1 MTSVTPFTRRPVSIG
16 ALPVSAPATGSS
28 SQLGSAGKG
37 MSAFDISDDALEE
50 VEEPK
55 PRKSSSLSRAFGRR
69 NSQEPGK
76 KRRMSAT
83 LFSETGSKESGKRQS
98 VAEATQAFRG
108 VNMGISMSGETEMRM
123 TLAAMQQQEE
133 QAAAEH
139 AEGGS
144 PIGHAPGQT
153 ETGSQR
159 KYRFRQTMDLSGGAA
174 SGSVASPI
182 DDDVAEGK
190 PKKKTQDNTVLK
202 KLKRGLKGLLK

>member
-1 MTSVTPFTRRPVSIG
+1 MSIG
-16 ALPVSAPATGSS
+16 ALPISAPATGSS
-28 SQLGSAGKG
+28 SHPGSAGKG

-83 LFSETGSKESGKRQS
+83 LFSEAGSKDVGKKQS

-108 VNMGISMSGETEMRM
+108 LNMGISMSGETEMRM

-133 QAAAEH
+133 QAATEH
-139 AEGGS
+139 VEGGS
-144 PIGHAPGQT
+144 SAGVAQGQA

-159 KYRFRQTMDLSGGAA
+159 KYRFRQTMDLSRGAA
-174 SGSVASPI
+174 SSSVASPI
-182 DDDVAEGK
+182 DDDGAEGK